1 MTLTKAKD
9 LRRRRARTI
18 ALWVLH
24 VLAAG
29 LFLLAAAAKLT
40 GAEPSASTF
49 EAIGW
54 GDWFRTLVGVLEIAG
69 VMALFVPLLTGLAA
83 LAFVGL
89 MAGAIVTEA
98 FVTGGG
104 VVMPLVLLVM
114 SAAIAW
120 GRRDSITRLWT
131 LLTQR

>member
-1 MTLTKAKD
+1 MTLIEAKD
-9 LRRRRARTI
+9 LPKRRARNI
-18 ALWVLH
+18 ALWVLQ
-24 VLAAG
+24 VLTAG
-29 LFLLAAAAKLT
+29 PLLLAAAAKLT

-54 GDWFRTLVGVLEIAG
+54 GDWFRNLVGLLEIAG
-69 VMALFVPLLTGLAA
+69 VVALFVPLLAGLAA

-89 MAGAIVTEA
+89 MAGAVVTEA

-104 VVMPLVLLVM
+104 VVMPLVLLMM

-120 GRRDSITRLWT
+120 GRRASITRLRA
-131 LLTQR
+131 LATQH

>member
-1 MTLTKAKD
+1 MTLTEAKD
-9 LRRRRARTI
+9 LRKRRARTI
-18 ALWVLH
+18 ALWALQ

-29 LFLLAAAAKLT
+29 FFLLAAGAKLT

-69 VMALFVPLLTGLAA
+69 VVALFVPLLAGLAA
-83 LAFVGL
+83 LAFTGL
-89 MAGAIVTEA
+89 MAGAVVTEA

-104 VVMPLVLLVM
+104 VVMPLVLLVL
-114 SAAIAW
+114 SAVIAW
-120 GRRDSITRLWT
+120 GRRDSVARLWT